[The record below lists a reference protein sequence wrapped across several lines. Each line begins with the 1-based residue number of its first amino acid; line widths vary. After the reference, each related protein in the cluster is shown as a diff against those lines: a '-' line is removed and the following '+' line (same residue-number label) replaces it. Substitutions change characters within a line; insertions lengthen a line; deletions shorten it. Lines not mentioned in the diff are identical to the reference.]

1 MLSSIWNRLRTIFVG
16 STSQNISHRTLTT
29 DTKENTS
36 EASTTIK
43 PTLQLSDSCL
53 RKLVEITNAEA
64 GKYLRV
70 SVDGGGCSGFQYKF
84 ELDDKINED
93 DKIFGKDNGKLVIDT
108 VSLEYCDGSTID
120 YHAELIRSGFRVVAN
135 PKAEQGCS
143 CGASFALK
151 MDWSE
156 R

>member
-1 MLSSIWNRLRTIFVG
+1 MS
-16 STSQNISHRTLTT
+16 T
-29 DTKENTS
+29 DTKENS
-36 EASTTIK
+36 SVASATTTTK

-53 RKLVEITNAEA
+53 RKLAEITNAEA

-93 DKIFGKDNGKLVIDT
+93 DKIFGNENSKLVIDT
-108 VSLEYCDGSTID
+108 VSLEYCNGSTID
-120 YHAELIRSGFRVVAN
+120 YHAELIRSGFRVMAN

-151 MDWSE
+151 MD
-156 R
+156 